1 MLLATSSTDN
11 LLVLI
16 VKSDL
21 AYMSDLSDL
30 NWIISG
36 KLDCINFGLK
46 DFSFSP
52 SEFLFFN
59 LLMIISTEAS
69 KVSTYPELFIIS
81 KFESLTGNPP
91 PVDIMQ
97 LFSLDNF
104 NSNSDSLSLNHS
116 SPFFSKI

>member
-30 NWIISG
+30 NWVISD

-46 DFSFSP
+46 DISFSP
-52 SEFLFFN
+52 SEL
-59 LLMIISTEAS
+59 
-69 KVSTYPELFIIS
+69 
-81 KFESLTGNPP
+81 
-91 PVDIMQ
+91 
-97 LFSLDNF
+97 
-104 NSNSDSLSLNHS
+104 
-116 SPFFSKI
+116 